1 MLKENQNYNF
11 FTNEDGQIVAYTAAF
26 IGYDFIGPKAFVKV
40 FMSRS
45 GSIVLLNPDYIT
57 SVQVVDLDRDQNL
70 TDDFADIKVKERL
83 EVNDGE

>member
-11 FTNEDGQIVAYTAAF
+11 FSNEDGQVVAYTGAF
-26 IGYDFIGPKAFVKV
+26 IGYDFLGPKAFIKL

-57 SVQVVDLDRDQNL
+57 SVQVIDLERDRL
-70 TDDFADIKVKERL
+70 SSDFEDIKVKEKS

>member
-11 FTNEDGQIVAYTAAF
+11 FTNEDGRIMAYTAAF
-26 IGYDFIGPKAFVKV
+26 IGYDFLGPKAFVKV

-57 SVQVVDLDRDQNL
+57 SVQVVDLDKDEL
-70 TDDFADIKVKERL
+70 TEDFGDIKVKERS
-83 EVNDGE
+83 EVNDVE